1 MSLQVWLPLTK
12 DLRQQGLNE
21 RVVTNTGATYS
32 STGGNLGGCYI
43 FDGTDDALAI
53 GNLSTLV
60 TNDFSFACWF
70 YHDETWS
77 SKSYETI
84 LGGPSGFELEGKNS
98 STNSPVLKA
107 YSWGGGTITYEL
119 NKWNHLVM
127 TRTTSETKFYL
138 NGELKLTGSAGSI
151 PSGDYFV
158 GAWKTSAQQNYKG
171 KLCDVRIYDHCL
183 APLEVKQISQGLVLH
198 YTLGDKY
205 IESTTNLITTEDCLS
220 STCYNGAISKYGYG
234 TSTDMYKTVTTYDGK
249 KGTKVYMGTNGNS
262 CYPYVYINGMY
273 TSNGTNAPEYK
284 TLSFDYYTT
293 ISTSICPYK
302 LGSGTGT
309 ASYIVSNSS
318 GIKSG
323 IGTNSVVIPIIPNEW
338 NHIEVTFHGTTD
350 ADAQWG
356 YIQNQPSHIS
366 DTSNFWFFA
375 NMQLETKDH
384 ATGYAGVGGTRTST
398 TIYDNSGFCN
408 NGTISNALQITTDT
422 IKYGHAT
429 YMSKTALITHACPVE
444 SGTNQEWTCA
454 IWVKLDNTSQS
465 GQSLNNFN
473 SGNNIVHSANGVPLL
488 YLNSGSNDYY
498 NYGNLAVSAGIW
510 THVAFVFKNSNVTK
524 LIYINGIEHTNKNG
538 PNKTSTPHGIPATV
552 TVGTNLAGYIS
563 DYRIYATAL
572 SADDVKSLYQN
583 SAYIDSSGNVYG
595 TIHEV

>member
-119 NKWNHLVM
+119 NRWNHLVM

-183 APLEVKQISQGLVLH
+183 SLMEVKQISQGLLLH
-198 YTLGDKY
+198 YPLNRNSFGQDNLATCTNTTQYNLSATSGNYNYFWANNNTLEPNTTYTFSAEVTVSDNITKCTVYNYTASGKAGSINSNFPADGKRHSWTFTTTADAIGFICY
-205 IESTTNLITTEDCLS
+205 AGIAGSTTNHTATYKNIKIEKGDKATPYTPRIGEDL
-220 STCYNGAISKYGYG
+220 YEIMGLDEIIE
-234 TSTDMYKTVTTYDGK
+234 YD
-249 KGTKVYMGTNGNS
+249 
-262 CYPYVYINGMY
+262 C
-273 TSNGTNAPEYK
+273 
-284 TLSFDYYTT
+284 
-293 ISTSICPYK
+293 
-302 LGSGTGT
+302 
-309 ASYIVSNSS
+309 
-318 GIKSG
+318 
-323 IGTNSVVIPIIPNEW
+323 
-338 NHIEVTFHGTTD
+338 
-350 ADAQWG
+350 
-356 YIQNQPSHIS
+356 
-366 DTSNFWFFA
+366 
-375 NMQLETKDH
+375 
-384 ATGYAGVGGTRTST
+384 
-398 TIYDNSGFCN
+398 SGFCN
-408 NGTISNALQITTDT
+408 NGTRTGTFTWTSDT
-422 IKYGHAT
+422 PKYT
-429 YMSKTALITHACPVE
+429 VSQNCL
-444 SGTNQEWTCA
+444 GTNYIYLTPPSTEIQTMA
-454 IWVKLDNTSQS
+454 VWVKWNSIPS
-465 GQSLNNFN
+465 GQSVILVDNG
-473 SGNNIVHSANGVPLL
+473 SGIGLGLYSGGILCSTSGAGSSYAFSKANL
-488 YLNSGSNDYY
+488 
-498 NYGNLAVSAGIW
+498 
-510 THVAFVFKNSNVTK
+510 VANTWYHFVVVKTGATTRK
-524 LIYINGIEHTNKNG
+524 LYINGVEQTANSSSSNWSYSVDQLQLGKRST
-538 PNKTSTPHGIPATV
+538 TSDGF
-552 TVGTNLAGYIS
+552 VGKLS
-563 DYRIYATAL
+563 DFRAYVTAL

-595 TIHEV
+595 AVHMEA